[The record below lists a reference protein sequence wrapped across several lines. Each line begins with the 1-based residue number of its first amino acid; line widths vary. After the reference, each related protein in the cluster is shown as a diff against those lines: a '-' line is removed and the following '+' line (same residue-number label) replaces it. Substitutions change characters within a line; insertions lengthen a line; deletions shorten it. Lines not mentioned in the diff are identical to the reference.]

1 MDPFAMDVNPEEYEE
16 LFIDRV
22 DVGAALNF
30 LKKFYPGFW
39 DRVEEQ
45 DIVSILEIAQLLFK
59 ARPDLIEATNNT
71 RYKPLQ

>member
-1 MDPFAMDVNPEEYEE
+1 MDELDDGQEYEIIS
-16 LFIDRV
+16 IDRV
-22 DVGAALNF
+22 DVGAAIEF

-45 DIVSILEIAQLLFK
+45 DIKGILEIAHLLFK
-59 ARPDLIEATNNT
+59 ARPDLIEATHNT